1 MAAFFSSHKYSKIAT
16 NDPSEEDYSYDSRSN
31 VKMGYQYTN
40 APYANSITRSNRS
53 DSSGSYS
60 SVASSD
66 SAYEKLAPTEEELSF
81 YDDNKELTMTSK
93 SNRRVRFQLEKDF
106 PAL

>member
-1 MAAFFSSHKYSKIAT
+1 MASFFSSHKYQKLDT
-16 NDPSEEDYSYDSRSN
+16 EDNYDN
-31 VKMGYQYTN
+31 KYDVKMGYQYRT
-40 APYANSITRSNRS
+40 APFSNSTRSNRS

-60 SVASSD
+60 SVSSSD

-81 YDDNKELTMTSK
+81 YDEKVLTSSSK
-93 SNRRVRFQLEKDF
+93 GRRVRFQLEKDL

>member
-1 MAAFFSSHKYSKIAT
+1 MASFFSSHKYAKIPT
-16 NDPSEEDYSYDSRSN
+16 NDAYDSKNSSSYN

-40 APYANSITRSNRS
+40 APFSNATRSNRS

-66 SAYEKLAPTEEELSF
+66 SAYEKLAPSEEDLAF
-81 YDDNKELTMTSK
+81 AYDGGNYDSAEPSRG
-93 SNRRVRFQLEKDF
+93 RRVRFQLEKDL

>member
-1 MAAFFSSHKYSKIAT
+1 MASWFTSQKYQKCAINDNDFDRVESK
-16 NDPSEEDYSYDSRSN
+16 YDN

-40 APYANSITRSNRS
+40 APFSNITRSNRS

-60 SVASSD
+60 SVSSSD
-66 SAYEKLAPTEEELSF
+66 SAYEKLAPSEEELSF
-81 YDDNKELTMTSK
+81 DTPVTPK
-93 SNRRVRFQLEKDF
+93 SGRRVRFQLEKDL